1 MNEAALRIDL
11 AAVHQIFALEGL
23 NEGTWTHFSCKLD
36 GGARYLVTP
45 GNTHFSMVR
54 ASSLLSYGKGGD
66 LVAGDGMANHDA
78 VPIHLPIYE
87 ARPDVMCILHFHAP
101 HATALTVLK
110 GVQFDT
116 RLSQTSAYFHE
127 KVGYLDSYAV
137 PRTNAAEGEEMAK
150 ALGDKKVLFMKN
162 HGILIAAP
170 SLADAS
176 VSAYQ
181 LERACQIQLLAMV
194 GGVEAEPMGEAHAK
208 ALASEDCNG
217 EPGYLAGMKRL
228 LDATQPDYRA

>member
-11 AAVHQIFALEGL
+11 AAVHRIFALEGL
-23 NEGTWTHFSCKLD
+23 HEGTWTHFSCKLD

-45 GNTHFSMVR
+45 SNTHFSMVR
-54 ASSLLSYGKGGD
+54 ASSLLSYDKGGD
-66 LVAGDGMANHDA
+66 LVAGDGLANHDA
-78 VPIHLPIYE
+78 VPIHLPIYQ
-87 ARPDVMCILHFHAP
+87 ARPDVTCILHFHSP
-101 HATALTVLK
+101 HATALTVLWN
-110 GVQFDT
+110 VRFDT
-116 RLSQTSAYFHE
+116 LLSQTSAYFHG

-137 PRTNAAEGEEMAK
+137 PRTSAAEGEEMAK
-150 ALGDKKVLFMKN
+150 ALGDRKVLFMKN

-181 LERACQIQLLAMV
+181 LERACRIQLLAMASGADV
-194 GGVEAEPMGEAHAK
+194 EPMDKAYAK

-217 EPGYLAGMKRL
+217 EPGYLDGMKRL
-228 LDATQPDYRA
+228 LDATQPKYRA